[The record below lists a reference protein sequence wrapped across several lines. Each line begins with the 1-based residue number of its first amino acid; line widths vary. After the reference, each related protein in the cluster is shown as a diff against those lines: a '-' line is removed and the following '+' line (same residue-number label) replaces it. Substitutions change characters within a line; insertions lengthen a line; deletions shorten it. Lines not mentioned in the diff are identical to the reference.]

1 MRLPK
6 PRKAVNP
13 DSITVAETLDL
24 TARWNHAF
32 HPYES
37 APDSNDG
44 DSTVAVDADQSS
56 ELHDGNPF

>member
-13 DSITVAETLDL
+13 DSITVAETLRLDGKVEPRL
-24 TARWNHAF
+24 PPLRIG
-32 HPYES
+32 
-37 APDSNDG
+37 PDSNDG